1 MSAPHLKRQG
11 QALAL
16 AGTAALITACGG
28 GGSDAGSP
36 INPQPQPIPPV
47 TMVITHKVLI
57 TTSQGQI
64 ELGLDAQ
71 HAPVTTANFLKYVKD
86 GYYVGTLFHRV
97 EKDFVVQGG
106 GMARDTVGRL
116 VDKATTYPPIAL
128 ESKTGL
134 SNVAGTIAMA
144 RTQVP
149 DSATSQFY
157 INVVDNAAKLNYP
170 NPDGYGYAVF
180 GKLLS
185 GADVVERIRNLPVRN
200 EGLYSNVPTQDVV
213 VTAVTQTQ

>member
-1 MSAPHLKRQG
+1 M
-11 QALAL
+11 
-16 AGTAALITACGG
+16 
-28 GGSDAGSP
+28 
-36 INPQPQPIPPV
+36 
-47 TMVITHKVLI
+47 
-57 TTSQGQI
+57 
-64 ELGLDAQ
+64 
-71 HAPVTTANFLKYVKD
+71 
-86 GYYVGTLFHRV
+86 LFR
-97 EKDFVVQGG
+97 
-106 GMARDTVGRL
+106 
-116 VDKATTYPPIAL
+116 
-128 ESKTGL
+128 S
-134 SNVAGTIAMA
+134 